1 MSKRLYKI
9 IEIIG
14 VLIIF
19 LIIYRLFPFVNIILK
34 YIFKIIMPFLIAFSI
49 AFIFEPFIVFL
60 EKKKINRKIAIGFI
74 VGLFKY
80 LKNII
85 KIKATMD
92 TGGKS
97 WT

>member
-34 YIFKIIMPFLIAFSI
+34 YIFKIIMPFLIVFSI
-49 AFIFEPFIVFL
+49 AFIFESIYCFFRE
-60 EKKKINRKIAIGFI
+60 EKN
-74 VGLFKY
+74 
-80 LKNII
+80 
-85 KIKATMD
+85 
-92 TGGKS
+92 
-97 WT
+97 

>member
-34 YIFKIIMPFLIAFSI
+34 YIFKIILYIS
-49 AFIFEPFIVFL
+49 
-60 EKKKINRKIAIGFI
+60 
-74 VGLFKY
+74 
-80 LKNII
+80 
-85 KIKATMD
+85 
-92 TGGKS
+92 
-97 WT
+97 